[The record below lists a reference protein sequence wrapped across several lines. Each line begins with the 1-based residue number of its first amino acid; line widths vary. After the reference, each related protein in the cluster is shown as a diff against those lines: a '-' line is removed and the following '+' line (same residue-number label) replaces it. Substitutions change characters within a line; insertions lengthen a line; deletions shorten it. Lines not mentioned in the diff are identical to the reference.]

1 MEKKSKIRKIQD
13 WMNNYPRKILGG
25 RSPLEALVDE
35 LGAGFK
41 IPYFLE
47 VKT

>member
-1 MEKKSKIRKIQD
+1 
-13 WMNNYPRKILGG
+13 MNNYPRKILGG

-35 LGAGFK
+35 LGNSFR
-41 IPYFLE
+41 IPTLLK